1 MTHWIPLTDYV
12 YLLHGFKSAAT
23 IKAWANGSINPSG
36 HARIEAKLVKSD
48 PRRRATWHID
58 ADGERAKALISK
70 AEAWKAERDK
80 PTTEELLEDARA
92 EIESLYD
99 TIDKLNKTIASKNKT
114 IDDMRDT
121 IDKLQ
126 KNIDSMEKER
136 PKRRTKRSTA
146 EQMAADAQLLEQWE
160 SYRAEHATATIKT
173 FAESI
178 GRPRTTVGSAIRRA
192 KQARED

>member
-58 ADGERAKALISK
+58 TDGERAKALISK

-92 EIESLYD
+92 EIESLHD
-99 TIDKLNKTIASKNKT
+99 TIDKLNQTIVSRNKT
-114 IDDMRDT
+114 IDDMQKT

-126 KNIDSMEKER
+126 KTIDSMEKER

>member
-36 HARIEAKLVKSD
+36 HARIEAKLVKSN

-126 KNIDSMEKER
+126 KTIDSMEKET
-136 PKRRTKRSTA
+136 PKRRGKRSTSA
-146 EQMAADAQLLEQWE
+146 QAAADAEMLAAWE
-160 SYRAEHATATIKT
+160 EYRDMHDKATKRA
-173 FAESI
+173 FARSI
-178 GRPRTTVGSAIRRA
+178 DKPETTVASALNRA
-192 KQARED
+192 AAARA

>member
-92 EIESLYD
+92 EIESLHD
-99 TIDKLNKTIASKNKT
+99 TIDKLNQTIVSRNKT
-114 IDDMRDT
+114 IDDM
-121 IDKLQ
+121 Q
-126 KNIDSMEKER
+126 KTIDSMEKER

-160 SYRAEHATATIKT
+160 SYRADHATATIKT

>member
-1 MTHWIPLTDYV
+1 MAHWIPLTDYV
-12 YLLHGFKSAAT
+12 AQLHGFKSAAT
-23 IKAWANGSINPSG
+23 IKAYANGAISPSG
-36 HARIEAKLVKSD
+36 HPRIEAKLFKDD
-48 PRRRATWHID
+48 PHRRATWHID

-92 EIESLYD
+92 EIESLHD

-126 KNIDSMEKER
+126 KTIDSMEKER

>member
-70 AEAWKAERDK
+70 AEAWKAEKDK

-126 KNIDSMEKER
+126 KTIDSMEKER
-136 PKRRTKRSTA
+136 PKRRAKRSTA
-146 EQMAADAQLLEQWE
+146 EQMAADEQLLEQWE

>member
-1 MTHWIPLTDYV
+1 MAHWIPLTDYV
-12 YLLHGFKSAAT
+12 AQLHGFKSAAT
-23 IKAWANGSINPSG
+23 IKAYANGAISPSG
-36 HARIEAKLVKSD
+36 HPRIEAKLFKDD
-48 PRRRATWHID
+48 PHRRATWHID

-92 EIESLYD
+92 EIESLHD

-126 KNIDSMEKER
+126 KTIASMEKER

-146 EQMAADAQLLEQWE
+146 EQMAADAEMLAAWE
-160 SYRAEHATATIKT
+160 EYRDTHDKATKRA
-173 FAESI
+173 FARSI
-178 GRPRTTVGSAIRRA
+178 DKPETTVASALNRA
-192 KQARED
+192 AAARA

>member
-1 MTHWIPLTDYV
+1 MTHWIPLADYV

-92 EIESLYD
+92 EIESLHD

-114 IDDMRDT
+114 IDDMRNT

-126 KNIDSMEKER
+126 KTIDSMEKER

>member
-36 HARIEAKLVKSD
+36 HARIEAKLVKSN

-92 EIESLYD
+92 EIESLHD
-99 TIDKLNKTIASKNKT
+99 TINKLNKTIASKNKT

-126 KNIDSMEKER
+126 KTIDSMEKET
-136 PKRRTKRSTA
+136 PKRRGKRSTSA
-146 EQMAADAQLLEQWE
+146 QAAADAEMLAAWE
-160 SYRAEHATATIKT
+160 EYRDMHDKATKRA
-173 FAESI
+173 FARSI
-178 GRPRTTVGSAIRRA
+178 DKPETTVASALNRA
-192 KQARED
+192 AAARA

>member
-92 EIESLYD
+92 EIESLHD

-114 IDDMRDT
+114 IDDMRNT

-126 KNIDSMEKER
+126 KTIDSMEKER

-178 GRPRTTVGSAIRRA
+178 GRPRTTVGSAIGRA